1 MAALGKHLRKA
12 RPRLRPRRLEELY
25 CNPFK
30 VPYPASNIEDLS
42 ILQRFGLSFDHSRL
56 AHKCHKA
63 HASKL
68 DPHTCLIMPKL
79 TLPLRTLHCRIFLY
93 TWSVA
98 TAVFPTG
105 HTIESSSHL
114 YHPL

>member
-79 TLPLRTLHCRIFLY
+79 TLPLGRFI
-93 TWSVA
+93 VA
-98 TAVFPTG
+98 YFSIHG
-105 HTIESSSHL
+105 L
-114 YHPL
+114 

>member
-12 RPRLRPRRLEELY
+12 RPRLKPRRLEELH
-25 CNPFK
+25 FK
-30 VPYPASNIEDLS
+30 VQYPASNIEDLS

-68 DPHTCLIMPKL
+68 DPHTGLIMPKL
-79 TLPLRTLHCRIFLY
+79 TLPLGRFI
-93 TWSVA
+93 VA
-98 TAVFPTG
+98 YFSIHG
-105 HTIESSSHL
+105 L
-114 YHPL
+114 